1 VVVNSAVWL
10 WLGVIH
16 RSTPGQHAFALIT
29 GGLLIAAVSLMDD
42 LHPISYKIRLATQGV
57 AATVFIGGVTYWQT
71 LSLPVV
77 GSFSIGLGGM
87 VLTWFWIVGLTNA
100 YNFMDG
106 VDGMAGGQAVAAGV
120 GWVILGLLTGQLVL
134 VLLGGCLAATSLG
147 FLIHNWHPARIFMG
161 DVGATFLGY
170 SFAAITVMATH
181 DVPKLGLAGVL
192 LVWPS
197 IFDTGFTVLRR
208 LRRRENIFVGHR
220 TFLFHRLTSAGWS
233 HATAALLYIPLPIL
247 GAVLACTWAEGPRPL
262 HIGIT
267 LVAMSAC
274 FALWSLVRHQER
286 QQVAPARL
294 VPAPLPPSG
303 LVPVAAMPARP
314 GAIPWLE
321 DRGHSPSR
329 GAWDGTE
336 RRSGTDRRGST
347 HRSSRDSRE
356 RRTAADRRQRKD
368 ALATPRHRAGERLA
382 LAAESA

>member
-1 VVVNSAVWL
+1 
-10 WLGVIH
+10 
-16 RSTPGQHAFALIT
+16 
-29 GGLLIAAVSLMDD
+29 
-42 LHPISYKIRLATQGV
+42 
-57 AATVFIGGVTYWQT
+57 
-71 LSLPVV
+71 
-77 GSFSIGLGGM
+77 M

-181 DVPKLGLAGVL
+181 DVPRLGLAGVL

-208 LRRRENIFVGHR
+208 LRRRENIFAGHR

-247 GAVLACTWAEGPRPL
+247 GAVLACTWAQGPRIF
-262 HIGIT
+262 HVGIT
-267 LVAMSAC
+267 FVTVTVC
-274 FALWSLVRHQER
+274 FALWYLVRHQER
-286 QQVAPARL
+286 Q
-294 VPAPLPPSG
+294 G
-303 LVPVAAMPARP
+303 
-314 GAIPWLE
+314 
-321 DRGHSPSR
+321 
-329 GAWDGTE
+329 
-336 RRSGTDRRGST
+336 
-347 HRSSRDSRE
+347 
-356 RRTAADRRQRKD
+356 
-368 ALATPRHRAGERLA
+368 LA
-382 LAAESA
+382 LARPESA